1 MSKINLETFDLTQL
15 PIAEDDNFEFKSSET
30 SHNEL
35 KKKLSCAV
43 SGFANSGGGCFVGGV
58 DGNGNADKGLPLKIG
73 RQDLRDWVDQIIS
86 QVEPVPN
93 YDLKLIQNPS
103 GRGTIQTDSAVLLV
117 VIHESYFA
125 PHMAPDNH
133 YYIRAGAH
141 TVQAKHF
148 IVDAIWAKRHFSKPR
163 LTHLFRL
170 KPEKEQAIQLGIIA
184 LTEAPAVNV
193 KITIS
198 PPPQMMK
205 SYEKLFPLKLS
216 LIDRQNPFFFDV
228 ATFFQA
234 EERFG
239 KDIRLEVEYYD
250 LSAKRY
256 IYKTPIEVVG
266 SLPLIT
272 IGNDNPEK
280 MVRILEKI
288 EKTLSGLRVSRE
300 SVVKP
305 SLLLPK
311 QSDNVLSS
319 AEKLI
324 PELLA
329 DMKNDLSEYPFIR
342 EFVILSNKW
351 VYNSDPNNM
360 VLSYYFEDHSYLRN
374 KLRILENYGLIY
386 EITYND
392 VARFV
397 ISEELAA
404 YLTSDSQLE

>member
-15 PIAEDDNFEFKSSET
+15 PTAEDDTFEFKSSST
-30 SHNEL
+30 PQNEL

-43 SGFANSGGGCFVGGV
+43 YGFANSGGGCFVAGV
-58 DGNGNADKGLPLKIG
+58 DGNGNADNGFPLKIG
-73 RQDLRDWVDQIIS
+73 TQGLRDWADQKINEI
-86 QVEPVPN
+86 EPVPR
-93 YDLKLIQNPS
+93 YDLKLIQDSS
-103 GRGTIQTDSAVLLV
+103 GRGTIQTNSAVLLI
-117 VIHESYFA
+117 VIHESYFG
-125 PHMAPDNH
+125 PHMALDKR

-170 KPEKEQAIQLGIIA
+170 KPEKEQAIQLGILA
-184 LTEAPAVNV
+184 LTEAPAIDV

-205 SYEKLFPLKLS
+205 NHEKLFPLKLP
-216 LIDRQNPFFFDV
+216 LIDRHNSFFFDV
-228 ATFFQA
+228 ATFSQA

-250 LSAKRY
+250 ISGNRY
-256 IYKTPIEVVG
+256 IYETPIEVVG
-266 SLPLIT
+266 SLPPIT
-272 IGNDNPEK
+272 IGNDNSEK
-280 MVRILEKI
+280 MVRTLEKI
-288 EKTLSGLRVSRE
+288 EKTLAGLRVSRE

-311 QSDNVLSS
+311 QAGSVFSS
-319 AEKLI
+319 VEKLI
-324 PELLA
+324 PDLLA
-329 DMKNDLSEYPFIR
+329 DMKNDLCEDPFVR
-342 EFVILSNKW
+342 EFIILSNKW
-351 VYNSDPNNM
+351 VYNSNPNNM
-360 VLSYYFEDHSYLRN
+360 VVAYYFEDHSHLRN

-397 ISEELAA
+397 ISEELAT
-404 YLTSDSQLE
+404 YLTSDS